1 MAKKAL
7 VIIEQDKDLQ
17 SLINKLDD
25 AEKDFNVGLKFLEK
39 QRSDLWD
46 KTMGAIWSKIESHL
60 MEKGLLEKKL
70 DASKSRLQ
78 TRSGVLYLIDKDGT
92 DEHPL
97 ASILDSI
104 FNKE

>member
-1 MAKKAL
+1 MARKAL

-46 KTMGAIWSKIESHL
+46 KTMGAGWSKIESHL
-60 MEKGLLEKKL
+60 IEKGLLEGKL
-70 DASKSRLQ
+70 DTSKSSLQ
-78 TRSGVLYLIDKDGT
+78 TRSGVLYLIDKD
-92 DEHPL
+92 DANEHPL
-97 ASILDSI
+97 SSILGSI